1 MMKFNNIESFQ
12 YITNQWSALSIL
24 DQTETVCSAGCKWVQ
39 LRIKDANKDDWK
51 EIALS
56 VKSICKKYNAKFIVN
71 DNVQLAKE
79 VEADGVHLGMNDLSP
94 ELAREILGSDA
105 IIGGTA
111 NNFDQIRTLYKQK
124 VDYIGLGP
132 YRFTST
138 KKNLAPI
145 LGVDG
150 YKEIIKECNNYNINI
165 PIIGIGGI
173 TPEDISGI
181 LETGVYGIAA
191 SSIICNSSSPLEI
204 TNEILIKTKSLSN
217 ATIKNSR

>member
-1 MMKFNNIESFQ
+1 MMKIKNIENFQ
-12 YITNQWSALSIL
+12 YITNQWSTLSINEQIEL
-24 DQTETVCSAGCKWVQ
+24 VCSAGCKWIQ
-39 LRIKDANKDDWK
+39 LRIKDTNQEEWK
-51 EIALS
+51 NIALS
-56 VKSICKKYNAKFIVN
+56 AKSICKKYNTTFIIN

-94 ELAREILGSDA
+94 EIAREILGSNA

-111 NNFDQIRTLYKQK
+111 NHFDQIQTLNTQK

-132 YRFTST
+132 FRFTST

-145 LGVDG
+145 LDIDG
-150 YKEIIKECNNYNINI
+150 YKKIIMECENYNINI

-173 TPEDISGI
+173 TPDDIHNI

-191 SSIICNSSSPLEI
+191 SSIICNSNSPVEI
-204 TNEILIKTKSLSN
+204 TNEILNKTKS
-217 ATIKNSR
+217 

>member
-1 MMKFNNIESFQ
+1 MMKINNIESFQ
-12 YITNQWSALSIL
+12 YITNQWSALSII
-24 DQTETVCSAGCKWVQ
+24 DQTEIVCSRGCKWVQ
-39 LRIKDANKDDWK
+39 LRIKDTNIEEWKDM
-51 EIALS
+51 ALS
-56 VKSICKKYNAKFIVN
+56 VKSICKKYNAKFIIN

-111 NNFDQIRTLYKQK
+111 NNFDQIQTLYKQK

-132 YRFTST
+132 FRFTST
-138 KKNLAPI
+138 KKNLALI
-145 LGVDG
+145 LGIEG
-150 YKEIIKECNNYNINI
+150 YKEIIKECENYNINI

-173 TPEDISGI
+173 TPNDISLI

-191 SSIICNSSSPLEI
+191 SSIICNSSSPVEI
-204 TNEILIKTKSLSN
+204 TNEIINKIKSYIN